1 MTIGGDCPTTP
12 DFENEKLP
20 TMSGINAHRSTTP
33 SFGEDL
39 SQIIT
44 RRYPEST
51 LTHMVTLPARSA
63 RFAPWPEWVPAG
75 LREELGHRGVD
86 KLYAHQAETA
96 ELAWTGHHVVVATG
110 TSSGK
115 SLGYQL
121 PILATLAADPTACA
135 LYLTPTKALGSDQ
148 LAAASSLIRATPELS
163 GAGIHPAPYDGD
175 TPGDARS
182 GIRELSRFVFS
193 NPDMVHASLLANHA
207 RWARVLRHLRFIV
220 VDECHAYRG
229 VFGAGISLVLRR
241 LLRIA
246 AHYGS
251 HPTVILASATSTDP
265 AIHASRLIGAPVRA
279 VTDDGAPTG
288 ERTVMLWEPGFIEGA
303 EGENGAPVRRA
314 ASTEAAHLMGTLI
327 AEGARTLTFV
337 RSRRQAEIVALRT
350 QEELSLLGRPDFGA
364 RVAPYRAGYL
374 AEDRRRL
381 ERMLDDGTLLGVAT
395 TNALELGIDVGG
407 LDAVVTAGFPG
418 TIASFWQQAGRAGR
432 RGQGSLVILVA
443 RDEPMDTYLVHH
455 PDALLAK
462 PVEAAVF
469 DPTNPHILRGHVYC
483 AAVEQ
488 PLTEAEVEAFGAR
501 EVVEELT
508 TEGFLRRRPR
518 GWFAVHRPA
527 GDLPEEQE
535 LTPDTA
541 HQTVNLRGGSG
552 SEFMIVDLSDG
563 RLLGTIDA
571 ARAMSQVHPGAVYL
585 HQGEHFVIDELDI
598 DEQLALAR
606 PENPEYTTFAR
617 SDTDIRITGSPDE
630 DEVFNPGG
638 GLWVANVAVEVTDRV
653 TGFVTKLPDG
663 TTLDATPLY
672 LPPQKLNTRAVAY
685 TIDPLALSAMGI
697 APADIPG
704 ALHAAEHAAI
714 GMLPLL
720 ATCDR
725 WDIGGVST
733 ALHPDTGYPTVFVY
747 DGMEGGAGFADCGF
761 RRFGEWIEATFEAVR
776 SCSCESGCPSCVQ
789 SPKCGNGNNPL
800 DKAGAIKLLGAM
812 VTLLQ
817 G

>member
-1 MTIGGDCPTTP
+1 
-12 DFENEKLP
+12 
-20 TMSGINAHRSTTP
+20 MSGTKSQFGAP
-33 SFGEDL
+33 LSFGEEL
-39 SQIIT
+39 AGIIT

-51 LTHMVTLPARSA
+51 LTHMVTLPAQTA
-63 RFAPWPEWVPAG
+63 TFAPWPGWVPRG
-75 LREELGHRGVD
+75 LRHQLGERGVD
-86 KLYAHQAETA
+86 KLYSHQVRTA
-96 ELAWTGHHVVVATG
+96 ELAWQGRHVVVATG

-121 PILATLAADPTACA
+121 PILTTLATDPTACA
-135 LYLTPTKALGSDQ
+135 IYLTPTKALGSDQ
-148 LAAASSLIRATPELS
+148 LTATSELIRGTPELA

-175 TPGDARS
+175 TPTEARS

-193 NPDMVHASLLANHA
+193 NPDMIHASVLANHA
-207 RWARVLRHLRFIV
+207 RWARVLRHLKFIV
-220 VDECHAYRG
+220 VDECHSYRG
-229 VFGAGISLVLRR
+229 VFGAHVSLVLRR

-265 AIHASRLIGAPVRA
+265 AIHASRLIGAPVEA
-279 VTDDGAPTG
+279 VTVDGAPTG

-314 ASTEAAHLMGTLI
+314 ASTESASLMGTLI

-350 QEELSLLGRPDFGA
+350 QEELTLLGRPDFGR
-364 RVAPYRAGYL
+364 RVASYRAGYL

-381 ERMLDDGTLLGVAT
+381 EKMLDDGTLVGVAT

-455 PDALLAK
+455 PEALLNK
-462 PVEAAVF
+462 PVEAAIF
-469 DPTNPHILRGHVYC
+469 DPTNPHVLRGHLYC

-488 PLTEAEVEAFGAR
+488 PLTHAEVVAFGA
-501 EVVEELT
+501 EKVVEQLT
-508 TEGFLRRRPR
+508 TDGLLRKRPR
-518 GWFAVHRPA
+518 GWFAVHKA
-527 GDLPEEQE
+527 ADDAEDLNPE
-535 LTPDTA
+535 TA
-541 HQTVNLRGGSG
+541 HHAVNLRGGSG
-552 SEFMIVDLSDG
+552 SEYMIVDISDG
-563 RLLGTIDA
+563 RLLGTIDS
-571 ARAMSQVHPGAVYL
+571 ARAMAQVHPGAVYL
-585 HQGEHFVIDELDI
+585 HQGEYFIIDELDI
-598 DEQLALAR
+598 EEQLALAR
-606 PENPEYTTFAR
+606 PETPEYTTFAR
-617 SDTDIRITGSPDE
+617 SDTDIRIIGAPGD

-638 GLWVANVAVEVTDRV
+638 GLWVANVEVEVTDRV
-653 TGFVTKLPDG
+653 TGYVTKLPDG
-663 TTLDATPLY
+663 TTLDATSLY
-672 LPPQKLNTRAVAY
+672 LPAQKLTTRAVAY
-685 TIDPLALSAMGI
+685 TIDPLALTAMGI
-697 APADIPG
+697 AAADVPG

-733 ALHPDTGYPTVFVY
+733 ALHADTGYPTVFVY
-747 DGMEGGAGFADCGF
+747 DGVEGGAGFADCGF
-761 RRFGEWIEATFEAVR
+761 RRFTDWIEATFEAVR

-800 DKAGAIKLLGAM
+800 DKAGAIALLGSM
-812 VTLLQ
+812 VTLLR